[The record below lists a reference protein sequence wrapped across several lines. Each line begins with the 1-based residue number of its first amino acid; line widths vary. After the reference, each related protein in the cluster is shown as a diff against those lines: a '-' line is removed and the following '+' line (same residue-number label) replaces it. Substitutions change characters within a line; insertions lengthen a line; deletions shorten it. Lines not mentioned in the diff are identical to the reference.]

1 MATPPPTDAATLMA
15 LSKSLHERAADLEY
29 VGRHLA
35 SKASLAQ
42 WRCAKGDR
50 YRAALQAR
58 RLRTDKLAQDLNE
71 IAHQIRAQALAA
83 EAAASPAPPTP

>member
-1 MATPPPTDAATLMA
+1 MSNPAPTGDAATLMA
-15 LSKSLHERAADLEY
+15 LSKALHERAVDLEY

-35 SKASLAQ
+35 SKASSAT

-58 RLRTDKLAQDLNE
+58 RLETDRLAQNLNE
-71 IAHQIRAQALAA
+71 IAHTIRAQALAA
-83 EAAASPAPPTP
+83 EAAATPPAP

>member
-35 SKASLAQ
+35 SKSQAARWQ
-42 WRCAKGDR
+42 CAKGDR
-50 YRAALQAR
+50 YRAAMQAR
-58 RLRTDKLAQDLNE
+58 RTETDKLAQQLNE
-71 IAHQIRAQALAA
+71 LAHWVRSQALAL
-83 EAAASPAPPTP
+83 ETPDAPPPAT